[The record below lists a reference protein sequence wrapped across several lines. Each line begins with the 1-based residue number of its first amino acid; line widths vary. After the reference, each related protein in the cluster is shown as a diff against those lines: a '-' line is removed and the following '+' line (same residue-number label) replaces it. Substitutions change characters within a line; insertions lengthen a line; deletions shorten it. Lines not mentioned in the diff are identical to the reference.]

1 MRNANGLSGL
11 NFKHTDKY
19 VQARSEVRALVYV
32 ESIYMQNAG
41 VPGAARVGV
50 LRPDL
55 FEGATC
61 VVTGAGTGIGRAIAL
76 RLCGLGGRVFGFGRR
91 EERLQETQ
99 ALCVRSGGRFEPI
112 PCDIRDIS
120 QVEAAIAQAG
130 ASGGVDILVN
140 NAGGQFLA
148 PAAEITA
155 RGWASVIDLNLTA
168 IFTLTRAAYPFL
180 KRRGG
185 AVTNIS
191 LSSALSGASGLAHS
205 NAARAG
211 VLGLTRTLALEWAR
225 DGIRLNCIGPGVVE
239 TEEAPAKY
247 GPETMA
253 RSAASTPM
261 KRPTQ
266 PAEIAELVAFLS
278 SPAAAMIT
286 AQFLQIDGRAHTL
299 TVYDAMH

>member
-1 MRNANGLSGL
+1 M
-11 NFKHTDKY
+11 F
-19 VQARSEVRALVYV
+19 
-32 ESIYMQNAG
+32 
-41 VPGAARVGV
+41 
-50 LRPDL
+50 
-55 FEGATC
+55 
-61 VVTGAGTGIGRAIAL
+61 
-76 RLCGLGGRVFGFGRR
+76 GLGRRVD
-91 EERLQETQ
+91 RLQETQ
-99 ALCVRSGGRFEPI
+99 SLSEGLAGRLSFI
-112 PCDIRDIS
+112 PCDVRDVA
-120 QVEAAIAQAG
+120 QAEAAIAEAG
-130 ASGGVDILVN
+130 AADGIDVLVN

-148 PAAEITA
+148 PAAEITD

-191 LSSALSGASGLAHS
+191 LSPALTGASGMAHS

-239 TEEAPAKY
+239 TEGAQIKY
-247 GPETMA
+247 GLETMA
-253 RSAASTPM
+253 RSAARTPM

-266 PAEIAELVAFLS
+266 PTEIAELVAFLS

-286 AQFLQIDGRAHTL
+286 AQFLQIDGGAHTL
-299 TVYDAMH
+299 TVYDAMFDL